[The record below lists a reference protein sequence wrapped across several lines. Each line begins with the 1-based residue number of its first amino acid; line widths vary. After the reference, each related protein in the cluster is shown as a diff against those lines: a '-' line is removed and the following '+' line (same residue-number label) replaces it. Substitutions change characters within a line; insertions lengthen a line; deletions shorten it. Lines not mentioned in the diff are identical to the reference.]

1 MIGIYRLTMKT
12 GSDNF
17 RESSIQGVMERI
29 REKAVN
35 MIIYEPSLKNI
46 IIFYG
51 SRVVNFLNEFKEKAD
66 AIIANRVS
74 AELQDV
80 FSKVYTRDLF
90 EEN

>member
-1 MIGIYRLTMKT
+1 MKT

-29 REKAVN
+29 REKVVN

-46 IIFYG
+46 KIFYG
-51 SRVVNFLNEFKEKAD
+51 SRVVNSLNESKEKAD
-66 AIIANRVS
+66 AITANRVS

>member
-46 IIFYG
+46 KFFI
-51 SRVVNFLNEFKEKAD
+51 VV
-66 AIIANRVS
+66 
-74 AELQDV
+74 EL
-80 FSKVYTRDLF
+80 
-90 EEN
+90 

>member
-1 MIGIYRLTMKT
+1 MRLKVKKAGWEAVQVCKDESKNKIMIGIYRLTMKT

-29 REKAVN
+29 
-35 MIIYEPSLKNI
+35 
-46 IIFYG
+46 
-51 SRVVNFLNEFKEKAD
+51 KEKAD